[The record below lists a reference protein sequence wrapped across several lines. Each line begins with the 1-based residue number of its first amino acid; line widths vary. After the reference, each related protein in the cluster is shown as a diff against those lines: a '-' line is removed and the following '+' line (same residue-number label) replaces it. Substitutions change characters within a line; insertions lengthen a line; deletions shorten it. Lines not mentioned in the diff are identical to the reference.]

1 MDEWVQEPLTTKTNV
16 GEVMEALTY
25 GIFAVGM
32 IAAFLIG
39 KGMNKD
45 DGSQARSE
53 LREMNKDT
61 RDTIQATVVTVV
73 KELGEEQQKH
83 LSKVGESL
91 ANLQVSNEKKLD
103 EMRVVVDEKLQETLD
118 KRITESFKLV
128 GERLQSVQTGL
139 GEMKSLATDVGGLKK
154 VLANVSTRGAMGELQ
169 AEQVL
174 EDFLDHSQ
182 YSKNVQ
188 TNPNYNGTV
197 EFAIRLPGDGENRIW
212 LPIDCKFPREDYEI
226 LIDAQNAGDKDVI
239 EKATKSL
246 VANIKG
252 KAKDIRSKYISPPQ
266 TTDFA
271 IMFLATEGLYAEVA
285 RQPGLIQEL
294 RQKHRI
300 SVCGPTNLMAFVDSM
315 RMGFRT
321 LALQAK
327 AVEVW
332 SVLGDVKNEMEK
344 FGSVVQK
351 AHKQA
356 LTVANTL
363 GGEGDGMQ
371 RRLRALE
378 RSLRDVETLDAPS
391 ETEPNL
397 LED

>member
-1 MDEWVQEPLTTKTNV
+1 M
-16 GEVMEALTY
+16 EVLSY
-25 GIFAVGM
+25 VIFGASM

-39 KGMNKD
+39 KGLKRD
-45 DGSQARSE
+45 DGIQVRSE

-83 LSKVGESL
+83 LSKVGENIS
-91 ANLQVSNEKKLD
+91 NLQVSNEKKLD
-103 EMRVVVDEKLQETLD
+103 EMRVIVDEKLQETLD

-128 GERLQSVQTGL
+128 GERLESVQTGL

-197 EFAIRLPGDGENRIW
+197 EFAISLPGDGVNRIW

-239 EKATKSL
+239 ERATNSL

-321 LALQAK
+321 LALQEK

-344 FGSVVQK
+344 FGGIVQK

-356 LTVANTL
+356 ITVANTL

-378 RSLRDVETLDAPS
+378 RALRDVETLESPKNPD
-391 ETEPNL
+391 TGL

>member
-1 MDEWVQEPLTTKTNV
+1 M
-16 GEVMEALTY
+16 EVLSY
-25 GIFAVGM
+25 VIFGASM

-39 KGMNKD
+39 KGLKRD
-45 DGSQARSE
+45 DGIQVRSE

-61 RDTIQATVVTVV
+61 PDTIQATVVTVV

-83 LSKVGESL
+83 LSKVGENIS
-91 ANLQVSNEKKLD
+91 NLQVSNEKKLD
-103 EMRVVVDEKLQETLD
+103 EMRVIVDEKLQETLD

-128 GERLQSVQTGL
+128 GERLESVQTGL

-197 EFAIRLPGDGENRIW
+197 EFAISLPGDGVNRIW

-239 EKATKSL
+239 ERATNSL

-321 LALQAK
+321 LALQEK

-344 FGSVVQK
+344 FGGIVQK

-356 LTVANTL
+356 ITVANTL

-378 RSLRDVETLDAPS
+378 RALRDVETLESPKNPD
-391 ETEPNL
+391 TGL

>member
-1 MDEWVQEPLTTKTNV
+1 
-16 GEVMEALTY
+16 MESLTY
-25 GIFAVGM
+25 AVFATGM
-32 IAAFLIG
+32 IVAFLIG
-39 KGMNKD
+39 KGMKKD
-45 DGSQARSE
+45 DSAQVRSE

-61 RDTIQATVVTVV
+61 RDTIQTTVVTVV
-73 KELGEEQQKH
+73 KELGQEQQKH
-83 LSKVGESL
+83 LSKVGENIS
-91 ANLQVSNEKKLD
+91 NLQVSNEKKLD

-118 KRITESFKLV
+118 KRITESFKMV

-197 EFAIRLPGDGENRIW
+197 EFAIRLPGNGEKSIW

-226 LIDAQNAGDKDVI
+226 LIDAQNEGDKEKI
-239 EKATKSL
+239 EKSTKSL

-252 KAKDIRSKYISPPQ
+252 KAKDIRSKYISPPD

-300 SVCGPTNLMAFVDSM
+300 SVCGPTNLMAFIDSM

-321 LALQAK
+321 LALQEK

-344 FGSVVQK
+344 FGGIVQK

-363 GGEGDGMQ
+363 GGEGEGMQ

-378 RSLRDVETLDAPS
+378 RALKDVETLDSPANS
-391 ETEPNL
+391 DAKL

>member
-1 MDEWVQEPLTTKTNV
+1 
-16 GEVMEALTY
+16 
-25 GIFAVGM
+25 
-32 IAAFLIG
+32 
-39 KGMNKD
+39 
-45 DGSQARSE
+45 
-53 LREMNKDT
+53 
-61 RDTIQATVVTVV
+61 
-73 KELGEEQQKH
+73 
-83 LSKVGESL
+83 
-91 ANLQVSNEKKLD
+91 
-103 EMRVVVDEKLQETLD
+103 
-118 KRITESFKLV
+118 
-128 GERLQSVQTGL
+128 
-139 GEMKSLATDVGGLKK
+139 MKSLATDVGGLKK

-197 EFAIRLPGDGENRIW
+197 EFAIRLPGNGEKSIW

-226 LIDAQNAGDKDVI
+226 LIDAQNEGDK
-239 EKATKSL
+239 EKIVKSTNSL

-252 KAKDIRSKYISPPQ
+252 KAKDIRSKYISPPE

-300 SVCGPTNLMAFVDSM
+300 SVCGPTNLMAFIDSM

-321 LALQAK
+321 LALQEK

-344 FGSVVQK
+344 FGGIVQK

-378 RSLRDVETLDAPS
+378 RALKDVETLDSPS
-391 ETEPNL
+391 ISDAKS

>member
-1 MDEWVQEPLTTKTNV
+1 
-16 GEVMEALTY
+16 MESLTY
-25 GIFAVGM
+25 AVFGTGM
-32 IAAFLIG
+32 IIAFLIG
-39 KGMNKD
+39 KGMKKD
-45 DGSQARSE
+45 DSVQVRSE

-61 RDTIQATVVTVV
+61 RDTIQTTVVTVV

-83 LSKVGESL
+83 LSKVGDNIAS
-91 ANLQVSNEKKLD
+91 LQVSNEKKLD

-118 KRITESFKLV
+118 KRITESFKMV

-197 EFAIRLPGDGENRIW
+197 EFAIRLPGNGEKSIW

-226 LIDAQNAGDKDVI
+226 LIDAQNDGDKEKI
-239 EKATKSL
+239 EKSTKSL

-252 KAKDIRSKYISPPQ
+252 KAKDIRSKYISPPD

-285 RQPGLIQEL
+285 RHPGLIQEL

-300 SVCGPTNLMAFVDSM
+300 SVCGPTNLMAFIDSM

-321 LALQAK
+321 LALQEK
-327 AVEVW
+327 AV
-332 SVLGDVKNEMEK
+332 D
-344 FGSVVQK
+344 
-351 AHKQA
+351 
-356 LTVANTL
+356 
-363 GGEGDGMQ
+363 
-371 RRLRALE
+371 
-378 RSLRDVETLDAPS
+378 
-391 ETEPNL
+391 
-397 LED
+397 